1 MTPELQ
7 KLLDE
12 ATETVGAADSAV
24 VLVNGLGQYI
34 RDNAND
40 PAALLAKADELD
52 QAQARIKAAVDANP
66 VPGSTPTP

>member
-1 MTPELQ
+1 MSPELQ

-24 VLVNGLGQYI
+24 VLIGGLGQYI

-66 VPGSTPTP
+66 VPGTP